1 MIGRKASGEQ
11 QQQDGLGVED
21 GLGGER
27 GGIISV
33 WASAAW
39 MAVEMLV
46 NVSDMVRRHGA
57 CSVSREVE
65 GLCVVFT

>member
-27 GGIISV
+27 GVCYRRLGV
-33 WASAAW
+33 GG
-39 MAVEMLV
+39 LDGGRD
-46 NVSDMVRRHGA
+46 VSK
-57 CSVSREVE
+57 C
-65 GLCVVFT
+65 